1 MLLLPQSETH
11 TIIKSMTIL
20 MTMMRKSDIGAEMK
34 VEVEEMAGANLEVVE
49 QEMTEKR
56 KKKQKEWIR
65 ILEASR

>member
-11 TIIKSMTIL
+11 TIIKSMMIL

-34 VEVEEMAGANLEVVE
+34 VEVEEMARADLEVVE

>member
-1 MLLLPQSETH
+1 
-11 TIIKSMTIL
+11 
-20 MTMMRKSDIGAEMK
+20 MRKSDIGAEMK

-56 KKKQKEWIR
+56 KKKQNEWIR